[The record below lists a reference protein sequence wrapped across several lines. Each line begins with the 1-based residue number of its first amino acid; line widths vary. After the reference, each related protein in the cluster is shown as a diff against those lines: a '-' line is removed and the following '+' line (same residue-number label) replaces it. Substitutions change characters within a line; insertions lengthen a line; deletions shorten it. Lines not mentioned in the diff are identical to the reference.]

1 MAIRYYSTQLTA
13 LCQLMQKTELADNP
27 YLSHS
32 ILSQP
37 GPSSAPLGQ
46 SNLSSQIFSRSMQ
59 TPGKAGHSHLP
70 GGQEAAKGAPQPK
83 KKAEEWKII
92 QCHSQ
97 WGQIINE
104 IS

>member
-83 KKAEEWKII
+83 KKEEEWN
-92 QCHSQ
+92 HSMPFTM
-97 WGQIINE
+97 GSNNK
-104 IS
+104 

>member
-1 MAIRYYSTQLTA
+1 
-13 LCQLMQKTELADNP
+13 MQKTELPDNP

-70 GGQEAAKGAPQPK
+70 GGQEAAKGAPQPNK
-83 KKAEEWKII
+83 KEEEWKII

-97 WGQIINE
+97 WGQISYE

>member
-1 MAIRYYSTQLTA
+1 
-13 LCQLMQKTELADNP
+13 
-27 YLSHS
+27 
-32 ILSQP
+32 
-37 GPSSAPLGQ
+37 
-46 SNLSSQIFSRSMQ
+46 MQ